1 MSTPNWT
8 SEQRQV
14 IDLRDRN
21 ILVSAAAGS
30 GKTAVLVERIIAEIS
45 EGDSPKDI
53 DKLLVVTFTKAAAAE
68 MRARIGNALEKK
80 LLEQPENK
88 HIQRQ
93 ASLLHTAQITTIDS
107 FCQSIIKN
115 YFHIINL
122 DPSFRV
128 GDETDLEL
136 IKQEILKDVIEEK
149 YQQARENGDGEFLQF
164 TDMLSTGRTD
174 HAIEEMVLSLYQAAN
189 SYPWPE
195 EWLSGC
201 SEMYQSTS
209 VEEMEGSGWIR
220 SLLDY
225 LKVCAAEFLQMAQEA
240 YRVCQESGGPE
251 AYADAVRSDIAF
263 LEMLQ
268 GAGSYQEYQQCFG
281 QYNPARLKAVR
292 SKEVDGGK
300 KEYVKNLRENYQKN
314 GLGKLKERFF
324 FQGMDEMLSDIQA
337 MAPAVKQ
344 LILLT
349 MDFGRAFAERKRED
363 GIVDFADMERFALEI
378 LLDRD
383 ESGVHPS
390 ETAKELQEYYE
401 EILTDEY
408 QDSNY
413 IQELLLSSLCRAPE
427 NKPYLFMV
435 GDVKQSIYKFRLAR
449 PEIFMEKYL
458 EYEEADSKK
467 QRIDLHQNFRS
478 RKEIID
484 SVNFIFYQLMGS
496 ELGGISYDEK
506 AALLFGADFLPCL
519 PESREWDDDTEIL
532 LVEKPEKEEELSAKM
547 SEAYAIAKRI
557 KQLLKENQV
566 TDKESGK
573 LRTVSYKD
581 IVVLL
586 RTNSGWDEEFRKVF
600 SEEGIPSYITSK
612 TGYFKTTEI
621 QTVLQFLRVLDNPLQ
636 DIPLFGV
643 LHSVFG
649 GFDEEETARIKV
661 LTDGKV
667 EKGALFFERLQ
678 YLAGGTQ
685 EGGTEAE
692 AEESTA
698 GADAAKVNTTQ
709 TALREKIRCFLDKLE
724 RYRDMVS
731 YLPIHELLQTILG
744 ENNYF
749 LYVTALSGGEQRR
762 ANVDMLLEKAVA
774 FEQTSYHGLFHFIR
788 YIEQMEKYDV
798 DYGEAGTFEEEA
810 DVVRIMSI
818 HKSKGLEFPICFVA
832 GLSKR
837 FNMQDTAQPLIAD
850 IDMGIGTDF
859 IDPNARIRNK
869 TLRKNVMAG
878 KMKLDNIAEEL
889 RILYVALTRAREKLL
904 LTGCVDKPLEKIGA
918 LSTLL
923 TRKETLLPYSAIAVA
938 GSYMDLLLA
947 ALVRHPAMQK
957 IMQENGMEFEK
968 KDFEEMGRAPVR
980 IELIGTEELVRAEV
994 EEQVLFTGR
1003 KEKVEKLRE
1012 LWELQPLEGQ
1022 RDALENWIDKEL
1034 YVNLSE
1040 KFSFVYPYEN
1050 LSGLYT
1056 KTTVSELKKA
1066 GQNEELDFSVH
1077 LIEEEEVVPYI
1088 PGFMKGTEKVS
1099 GTTRGSAMHKIM
1111 ELLDFEAVTDRE
1123 GILAQME
1130 AERKEGRLSEEFY
1143 DAIRV
1148 EKIETFLKSDLCK
1161 RMKLADEKGMLYRES
1176 PFVYG
1181 ISAEHLNKKFPKEE
1195 TVLVQGIVD
1204 VYFEEEGE
1212 LVVADYKT
1220 DVVKEERE
1228 LSDRYRVQLDYYAEA
1243 LEKLTGKPVKEK
1255 IIYSFYLGKEISI

>member
-1 MSTPNWT
+1 MGVVYT
-8 SEQRQV
+8 EDQQKV

-30 GKTAVLVERIIAEIS
+30 GKTAVLTERIMARLKDEK
-45 EGDSPKDI
+45 DRLDI
-53 DKLLVVTFTKAAAAE
+53 DRLLVVTFTNAAAAE
-68 MRARIGNALEKK
+68 MRERIRQKIMECLEREPGNEHLQK
-80 LLEQPENK
+80 
-88 HIQRQ
+88 Q
-93 ASLLHTAQITTIDS
+93 ATLIHNAQITTIDS
-107 FCQSIIKN
+107 FCLFVIRNNFNDIG
-115 YFHIINL
+115 L
-122 DPSFRV
+122 DPGFRI
-128 GDETDLEL
+128 GDEGELKLMKQDVLAELLEEKFAQAEEEFL
-136 IKQEILKDVIEEK
+136 YCVECYSTGSRETLLEENILKL
-149 YQQARENGDGEFLQF
+149 YEFS
-164 TDMLSTGRTD
+164 M
-174 HAIEEMVLSLYQAAN
+174 
-189 SYPWPE
+189 SYPFPE
-195 EWLSGC
+195 EWL
-201 SEMYQSTS
+201 EEREADYHIES
-209 VEEMEGSGWIR
+209 VEELEGSALGRAAVLANSRTIR
-220 SLLDY
+220 DCIESIGQAIRICEQPDGPYMYGELLEKEREMLLRLSGTGTLSEMETAIEKIRFDRLPSKKDDSVSP
-225 LKVCAAEFLQMAQEA
+225 LKRENVKEIRNRIKENIQDIREKYFFQPLTKSVEQSRACE
-240 YRVCQESGGPE
+240 R
-251 AYADAVRSDIAF
+251 AVRQLTRLTIAF
-263 LEMLQ
+263 KRK
-268 GAGSYQEYQQCFG
+268 F
-281 QYNPARLKAVR
+281 
-292 SKEVDGGK
+292 D
-300 KEYVKNLRENYQKN
+300 
-314 GLGKLKERFF
+314 
-324 FQGMDEMLSDIQA
+324 
-337 MAPAVKQ
+337 
-344 LILLT
+344 
-349 MDFGRAFAERKRED
+349 ERKREKNL
-363 GIVDFADMERFALEI
+363 IDFSDMEHFALDILIKRGENGELIPTATAMDYRAYFKEI
-378 LLDRD
+378 M
-383 ESGVHPS
+383 
-390 ETAKELQEYYE
+390 
-401 EILTDEY
+401 IDEY
-408 QDSNY
+408 QDSNLV
-413 IQELLLSSLCRAPE
+413 QEYLLSSISGEAEGNYNR
-427 NKPYLFMV
+427 FMV

-449 PEIFMEKYL
+449 PEIFMEKYM
-458 EYEEADSKK
+458 EYDTTDSKR

-478 RKEIID
+478 RKEVID
-484 SVNFIFYQLMGS
+484 SVNFIFYQLMGR

-506 AALLFGADFLPCL
+506 AALLFGADFLPGL
-519 PESREWDDDTEIL
+519 PESCEWDDDTELL
-532 LVEKPEKEEELSAKM
+532 LVEKPGKEDELSAKM

-557 KQLLKENQV
+557 KRLLKENQV

-573 LRTVSYKD
+573 LRPVSYKD

-649 GFDEEETARIKV
+649 GFDEEETALIKV

-667 EKGALFFERLQ
+667 EKSALFFERLQ
-678 YLAGGTQ
+678 YMAVGMQ
-685 EGGTEAE
+685 EDLPEKE
-692 AEESTA
+692 AEESA
-698 GADAAKVNTTQ
+698 LQEKAK
-709 TALREKIRCFLDKLE
+709 CFLDKID

-731 YLPIHELLQTILG
+731 YLSIHELLQMILS

-749 LYVTALSGGEQRR
+749 LYVTALPGGEQRR
-762 ANVDMLLEKAVA
+762 ANVAMLLEKAIA

-788 YIEQMEKYDV
+788 YMEQMEKYDV

-832 GLSKR
+832 GLSKK
-837 FNMQDTAQPLIAD
+837 FNMQDTTKPLIAD

-859 IDPNARIRNK
+859 IDPKARICSK

-878 KMKLDNIAEEL
+878 KMRLDNIAEEL
-889 RILYVALTRAREKLL
+889 RILYVALTRAKEKLI
-904 LTGCVDKPLEKIGA
+904 LTGCVDKPPEKISA

-923 TRKETLLPYSAIAVA
+923 THKETLLPYGTVAGA

-947 ALVRHPAMQK
+947 ALIRHPAMQK
-957 IMQENGMEFEK
+957 IMQENGIEGGNETGSELFGKEFG
-968 KDFEEMGRAPVR
+968 EMRKAPVK
-980 IELIGTEELVRAEV
+980 IELIGTEELVKTEV

-1003 KEKVEKLRE
+1003 KEKLENFQS
-1012 LWELQPLEGQ
+1012 LWELQDKEKYLTEKPSLESQGNMPET
-1022 RDALENWIDKEL
+1022 LIDKEL
-1034 YVNLSE
+1034 YVNLKE

-1088 PGFMKGTEKVS
+1088 PGFMKEAEEVS

-1111 ELLDFEAVTDRE
+1111 ELLDFGTVTDRA

-1148 EKIETFLKSDLCK
+1148 GRIEVFLKSDLCK
-1161 RMKLADEKGMLYRES
+1161 RMRIADEKGLLYRES

-1181 ISAEHLNKKFPKEE
+1181 ISAEHLNRKFPKEE
-1195 TVLVQGIVD
+1195 TVLIQGIVD

-1220 DVVKEERE
+1220 DVVKEEKE
-1228 LSDRYRVQLDYYAEA
+1228 LIERYQVQLDYYAEA
-1243 LEKLTGKPVKEK
+1243 LEKLTGKSVKEK
-1255 IIYSFYLGKEISI
+1255 IIYSFYLGREISL

>member
-1 MSTPNWT
+1 M
-8 SEQRQV
+8 
-14 IDLRDRN
+14 
-21 ILVSAAAGS
+21 
-30 GKTAVLVERIIAEIS
+30 
-45 EGDSPKDI
+45 
-53 DKLLVVTFTKAAAAE
+53 
-68 MRARIGNALEKK
+68 
-80 LLEQPENK
+80 
-88 HIQRQ
+88 
-93 ASLLHTAQITTIDS
+93 
-107 FCQSIIKN
+107 
-115 YFHIINL
+115 
-122 DPSFRV
+122 
-128 GDETDLEL
+128 
-136 IKQEILKDVIEEK
+136 
-149 YQQARENGDGEFLQF
+149 
-164 TDMLSTGRTD
+164 
-174 HAIEEMVLSLYQAAN
+174 
-189 SYPWPE
+189 
-195 EWLSGC
+195 
-201 SEMYQSTS
+201 
-209 VEEMEGSGWIR
+209 
-220 SLLDY
+220 
-225 LKVCAAEFLQMAQEA
+225 
-240 YRVCQESGGPE
+240 
-251 AYADAVRSDIAF
+251 
-263 LEMLQ
+263 
-268 GAGSYQEYQQCFG
+268 
-281 QYNPARLKAVR
+281 
-292 SKEVDGGK
+292 
-300 KEYVKNLRENYQKN
+300 
-314 GLGKLKERFF
+314 
-324 FQGMDEMLSDIQA
+324 
-337 MAPAVKQ
+337 
-344 LILLT
+344 
-349 MDFGRAFAERKRED
+349 
-363 GIVDFADMERFALEI
+363 
-378 LLDRD
+378 
-383 ESGVHPS
+383 
-390 ETAKELQEYYE
+390 
-401 EILTDEY
+401 
-408 QDSNY
+408 
-413 IQELLLSSLCRAPE
+413 
-427 NKPYLFMV
+427 
-435 GDVKQSIYKFRLAR
+435 
-449 PEIFMEKYL
+449 
-458 EYEEADSKK
+458 
-467 QRIDLHQNFRS
+467 
-478 RKEIID
+478 
-484 SVNFIFYQLMGS
+484 
-496 ELGGISYDEK
+496 
-506 AALLFGADFLPCL
+506 
-519 PESREWDDDTEIL
+519 
-532 LVEKPEKEEELSAKM
+532 
-547 SEAYAIAKRI
+547 
-557 KQLLKENQV
+557 
-566 TDKESGK
+566 
-573 LRTVSYKD
+573 
-581 IVVLL
+581 
-586 RTNSGWDEEFRKVF
+586 
-600 SEEGIPSYITSK
+600 
-612 TGYFKTTEI
+612 
-621 QTVLQFLRVLDNPLQ
+621 
-636 DIPLFGV
+636 
-643 LHSVFG
+643 
-649 GFDEEETARIKV
+649 
-661 LTDGKV
+661 
-667 EKGALFFERLQ
+667 
-678 YLAGGTQ
+678 
-685 EGGTEAE
+685 
-692 AEESTA
+692 
-698 GADAAKVNTTQ
+698 
-709 TALREKIRCFLDKLE
+709 
-724 RYRDMVS
+724 
-731 YLPIHELLQTILG
+731 
-744 ENNYF
+744 
-749 LYVTALSGGEQRR
+749 
-762 ANVDMLLEKAVA
+762 
-774 FEQTSYHGLFHFIR
+774 
-788 YIEQMEKYDV
+788 

-923 TRKETLLPYSAIAVA
+923 TRKETLLPYSAIAGA